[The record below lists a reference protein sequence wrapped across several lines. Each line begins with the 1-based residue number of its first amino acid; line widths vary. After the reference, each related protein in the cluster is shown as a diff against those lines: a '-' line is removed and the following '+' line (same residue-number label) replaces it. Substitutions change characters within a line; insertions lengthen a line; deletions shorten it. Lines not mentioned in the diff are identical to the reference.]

1 MNGFSF
7 ADHVALV
14 TGSSSGIG
22 RAVALRFAQEG
33 ATVALLDRDGDKG
46 SAVAEEITANGG
58 TCEFLH
64 VELTNEHQIVAAIA
78 SIKDRFKRL
87 DHVVNNAGIVM
98 VTSIEDCKA
107 EDWDQV
113 FNVNVRSVF
122 LVVKYAL
129 TALRSSQYASVV
141 NVSSVSGL
149 VAQKGTPAY
158 VASKGAVLMLSK
170 ALALDLAADGI
181 RVNCVCPGIT
191 DTPMFHSHV
200 NATIDP
206 ARTLQQRCRRVPLQ
220 RMLSPF
226 EIADAILY
234 LSSDRASGITGTE
247 LVVDGGYLATAE
259 GPVD

>member
-1 MNGFSF
+1 MSTFSF
-7 ADHVALV
+7 TGHATLV
-14 TGSSSGIG
+14 TGAGSGIG
-22 RAVALRFAQEG
+22 RAVALRFAEEG
-33 ATVALLDRDGDKG
+33 ASVLILDRDEDKG
-46 SAVAEEITANGG
+46 RVVAEEITTAGG
-58 TCEFLH
+58 TCEFVR
-64 VELTNEHQIVAAIA
+64 VELMDEQQIVAALAPIRE
-78 SIKDRFKRL
+78 RFKRL
-87 DHVVNNAGIVM
+87 DHVVNNAGMVM
-98 VTSIEDCKA
+98 VKSIDACTA
-107 EDWDQV
+107 EDWDHV

-122 LVVKYAL
+122 LVVKHAL
-129 TALRSSQYASVV
+129 TALRASPCASIV

-149 VAQKGTPAY
+149 VAQTGTPAY

-170 ALALDLAADGI
+170 ALALDLAPDGI

-200 NATIDP
+200 NSTSDP
-206 ARTLQQRCRRVPLQ
+206 VRTLQQRCRRVPLK